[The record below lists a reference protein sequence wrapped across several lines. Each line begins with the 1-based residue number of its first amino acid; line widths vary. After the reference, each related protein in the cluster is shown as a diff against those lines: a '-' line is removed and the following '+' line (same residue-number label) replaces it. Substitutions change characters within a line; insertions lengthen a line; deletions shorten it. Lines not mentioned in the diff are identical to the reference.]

1 MEYIGYMLAGCVT
14 SLPFIILEAY
24 IYKKFLHWLNP
35 PCITNP
41 NPNPH
46 PNPNPNPNP
55 NTRYFLITFTTD
67 IRYQDNFVK
76 RALISRQVSVK
87 LPFHLNKVIHFL
99 KEDLKKDDET
109 IKEID
114 SFAINYMYKLPNK

>member
-14 SLPFIILEAY
+14 TLPLIILEAY

-35 PCITNP
+35 PCITN
-41 NPNPH
+41 
-46 PNPNPNPNP
+46 
-55 NTRYFLITFTTD
+55 TRSFLITFTTD
-67 IRYQDNFVK
+67 IRYLDNNVK
-76 RALISRQVSVK
+76 RAIISRQVSVE
-87 LPFHLNKVIHFL
+87 LPFHLNKVKHFL

-114 SFAINYMYKLPNK
+114 SFAITYMSKLPIK